1 MWTLLVNILAGRRH
15 MWRRRGRDSAL
26 PPVKTSP
33 PPSKTDQREAAGCGQ
48 GIVKRQ
54 KFSIFSAVSPTLLM
68 NAHKS
73 YKLVTIDS
81 LGLNRRYAVCR
92 LLFEL
97 FEKAF
102 HCSLRYAVVNGK

>member
-1 MWTLLVNILAGRRH
+1 MDTPSQYTGRQTSHVAQARKGTQSPH
-15 MWRRRGRDSAL
+15 QSRL
-26 PPVKTSP
+26 PPS
-33 PPSKTDQREAAGCGQ
+33 SKTDQREAAGCGQ

-73 YKLVTIDS
+73 YKLVTLDS
-81 LGLNRRYAVCR
+81 LGLIRRYAVCR